1 MRWMQFVMDVSQE
14 SKKVICGN
22 CFLERQIG
30 SKQRDA
36 GFGSFDLTEKPC
48 QAFPFL
54 LVNIVGDIHRNCII
68 QYGSCFMK
76 RQMGKAKG
84 KASQSVLRAPQNV
97 IHFQEARNL
106 CLHMETVQNRHIW
119 PFQGG

>member
-1 MRWMQFVMDVSQE
+1 M
-14 SKKVICGN
+14 ICGN

-54 LVNIVGDIHRNCII
+54 LVNVVGDNIGIVAV
-68 QYGSCFMK
+68 S
-76 RQMGKAKG
+76 
-84 KASQSVLRAPQNV
+84 
-97 IHFQEARNL
+97 
-106 CLHMETVQNRHIW
+106 
-119 PFQGG
+119 